1 MSQSP
6 TTSAATPD
14 VTQDAEPTVV
24 KNGMSHAP
32 VLITPQEVMF
42 STAAATSSRP
52 ASIPRRLIDTIRVVG
67 AALHRPPASTL
78 PAAQQLPR
86 AVAHGARNGPTMS
99 PFRPSLRWCY
109 WRCLRS
115 ACTTCS
121 CGLSAGTTRGIS
133 TINRWPTPQYIWW
146 GDLEAAGL
154 AALRRGRPPDEEH
167 IAISATGT
175 RRRMRTTLRA

>member
-42 STAAATSSRP
+42 GT
-52 ASIPRRLIDTIRVVG
+52 G
-67 AALHRPPASTL
+67 AVHRPPASAL

-86 AVAHGARNGPTMS
+86 AVMHGPRNGPIMS
-99 PFRPSLRWCY
+99 ALQTVVTVVLLALFAVGVHDLQLWLERWDHA
-109 WRCLRS
+109 RHF
-115 ACTTCS
+115 
-121 CGLSAGTTRGIS
+121 
-133 TINRWPTPQYIWW
+133 N
-146 GDLEAAGL
+146 D
-154 AALRRGRPPDEEH
+154 
-167 IAISATGT
+167 
-175 RRRMRTTLRA
+175 